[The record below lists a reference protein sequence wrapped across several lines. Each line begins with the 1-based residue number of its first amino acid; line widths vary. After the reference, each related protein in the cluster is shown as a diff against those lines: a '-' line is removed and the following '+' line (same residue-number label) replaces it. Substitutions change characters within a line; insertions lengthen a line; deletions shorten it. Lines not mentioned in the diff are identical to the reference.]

1 MTGSWEAAR
10 TKIYRTLDTLED
22 RQDALI
28 RSWRRRLGLI
38 GPIIVVPYR
47 GWGRPDQ
54 VWLTGRV
61 LERLAPTG
69 ARSADRWWRNV
80 RATLQRV
87 ASREVPGVDLQLT
100 IGSGTA
106 RAVSDND
113 GYYAAQVD
121 GLALSP
127 GWHSADVE
135 PVAPQVQGTGRRW
148 SADVLVVLADAPL
161 GVVSDLDDTVL
172 HSGVTNLLVA
182 ARTVLLG
189 NAATRVPWPG
199 VGALYRALA
208 DGPAETVPAETVP
221 ASSVPVFYLSTS
233 PWNLHDLLTE
243 FLDRHWLPRGPLF
256 LMDWGLSHT
265 GLLRGHDGGHKR
277 ERLEMLLATYPRM
290 RLVMIG
296 DSGQRDAE
304 IYRDAALAHPGRVA
318 AVVVRDV
325 TPPGSPR
332 ARAVHAAL
340 TELGRLDVA
349 AITCADTSDAAVFL
363 SGLGLCD
370 PSTVSKVRAAR
381 DDDRRH
387 SH

>member
-1 MTGSWEAAR
+1 MGWKRAVYRVLDAA
-10 TKIYRTLDTLED
+10 EN
-22 RQDALI
+22 RQDALA
-28 RSWRRRLGLI
+28 RSWRRRLGLV
-38 GPIIVVPYR
+38 GPIVVVPYR

-69 ARSADRWWRNV
+69 ASSTDRWWRNV

-87 ASREVPGVDLQLT
+87 ASREVPGVELQLT
-100 IGSGTA
+100 IGGRTSRT
-106 RAVSDND
+106 VSDND
-113 GYYAAQVD
+113 GYYAATVD
-121 GLALSP
+121 RLTLAA

-135 PVAPQVQGTGRRW
+135 QVGPPVQVAGRRW
-148 SADVLVVLADAPL
+148 SSDVLVVPADAPL
-161 GVVSDLDDTVL
+161 GVISDLDDTVL

-182 ARTVLLG
+182 ARTVLLD

-208 DGPAETVPAETVP
+208 EGPPAG
-221 ASSVPVFYLSTS
+221 SSAARMAAPVFYLSTS

-243 FLDRHWLPRGPLF
+243 FMERHQLPRGPLF

-265 GLLRGHDGGHKR
+265 GLLRGHDHGHKR
-277 ERLEMLLATYPRM
+277 ERLETLCAIYPRM
-290 RLVMIG
+290 RLVLVG

-304 IYRDAALAHPGRVA
+304 IYRDAARTHPGRVA

-325 TPPGSPR
+325 TAPGSAR
-332 ARAVHAAL
+332 ARAVHSAL
-340 TELGRLDVA
+340 GELGRLDVA
-349 AITCADTSDAAVFL
+349 AITCADTSDAAIFL
-363 SGLGLCD
+363 AGLGLCD
-370 PSTVSKVRAAR
+370 PSAVEKVRAAG

-387 SH
+387 RR

>member
-1 MTGSWEAAR
+1 MAGRLEAAR
-10 TKIYRTLDTLED
+10 ARVYRAVDALED
-22 RQDALI
+22 RQDSLV
-28 RSWRRRLGLI
+28 RSWRRRLGLV
-38 GPIIVVPYR
+38 GPIVVVPYR

-61 LERLAPTG
+61 LERLAPAG

-87 ASREVPGVDLQLT
+87 ASREVPGVELQLT
-100 IGSGTA
+100 IGGCTA

-113 GYYAAQVD
+113 GYYAARVD
-121 GLALSP
+121 RLTLAA
-127 GWHSADVE
+127 GWHSTQVE
-135 PVAPQVQGTGRRW
+135 PVAPPAHATGRRW
-148 SADVLVVLADAPL
+148 SSDVLVVPEDAPL

-182 ARTVLLG
+182 ARTVLLD

-199 VGALYRALA
+199 VGALYRGLA
-208 DGPAETVPAETVP
+208 EGAQGRSPAGTGA
-221 ASSVPVFYLSTS
+221 VPVFYLSTS
-233 PWNLHDLLTE
+233 PWNLYDLLTE
-243 FLDRHWLPRGPLF
+243 FLDRHRLPRGPMF

-265 GLLRGHDGGHKR
+265 GLLRGHDHGHKR
-277 ERLEMLLATYPRM
+277 ERLETLFATYPRM
-290 RLVMIG
+290 RLVLVG

-304 IYRDAALAHPGRVA
+304 IYRDAARAHPGRVA

-325 TPPGSPR
+325 TPPDSAR
-332 ARAVHAAL
+332 ARAVHSAL
-340 TELGRLDVA
+340 GELGRLDVA

-363 SGLGLCD
+363 IGLGLCH
-370 PSTVSKVRAAR
+370 PSTVEKVRAAR

-387 SH
+387 PH